1 MDRLAQQNNDQ
12 TVINAL
18 SNNGQPNTNQQ
29 NTAGMY
35 TVFVPANDA
44 YNYLPT
50 DNDQLKNDIYNFIVK
65 GLYFI
70 LYKFIKN
77 YIV

>member
-70 LYKFIKN
+70 WYIFIKN